1 MRELRERLNV
11 PVGESGV
18 DMAIRAGRYADI
30 AQGYVDDK
38 YGDQVSA
45 WGVELTNGD
54 RWVSSLQFEL
64 NHKLDNALAGQY
76 EVVEKVNGGNDSWG
90 ATMTVQGRIKP
101 KVDRVAGG
109 SYKDYTLRADRV
121 QVVTRHPF
129 DDASYNSFL
138 FQGHTATEQA
148 VKDLEGVE
156 HHFSL
161 MPEGSLPSW
170 QPDLLTDRTMHPI
183 ELDEMGMLEVE
194 LLGDRPTIS
203 IDSAVRLLNGIRHY
217 FRINEELHD
226 YMFVPT
232 QGEDESAKGW
242 EGKPHGKAFR
252 FAMEAAGVSL
262 EPAVRQVEGKREVD
276 RSSFAYKYWIM
287 AHHIVMRNTVEVPI
301 IGGNSTS
308 FSDGDE
314 NRISQ
319 PKHYENRYAYDAT
332 SFRTLVNSSL
342 DAAEHDSGY
351 SDEVA
356 VAVRSFF
363 EHLDANNRID
373 LKSLLQNSIFGVG
386 IGAMLGVT
394 GVFEKEDKIAEYEDM
409 VGRLQAKIEAV
420 GVEKADSGITVINM

>member
-1 MRELRERLNV
+1 
-11 PVGESGV
+11 
-18 DMAIRAGRYADI
+18 MAIRAGRYADI

-38 YGDQVSA
+38 YGDQVRT

-54 RWVSSLQFEL
+54 RWASSLQNEL
-64 NHKLDNALAGQY
+64 NDKLDKALEGRY
-76 EVVEKVNGGNDSWG
+76 EAVEKVEGGNDSWG
-90 ATMTVQGRIKP
+90 TTTTVGWRIRP

-170 QPDLLTDRTMHPI
+170 QPDLLTDRTMHPT

-194 LLGDRPTIS
+194 LLAGKPTIS
-203 IDSAVRLLNGIRHY
+203 IDSAVRLLNGMRHY

-242 EGKPHGKAFR
+242 ERKPHGKAFR
-252 FAMEAAGVSL
+252 FAMEAAGISI
-262 EPAVRQVEGKREVD
+262 EPAVTQVDGKRDIDVK
-276 RSSFAYKYWIM
+276 SFAYKYWHM
-287 AHHIVMRNTVEVPI
+287 AYTIVMRNTVEVPI
-301 IGGNSTS
+301 IGGKSTS
-308 FSDGDE
+308 FSDGGKD
-314 NRISQ
+314 RIAR
-319 PKHYENRYAYDAT
+319 PKHHRHRYEYDPT
-332 SFRTLVNSSL
+332 NLKTLFNSSL
-342 DAAEHDSGY
+342 EAAEHDSGY

-363 EHLDANNRID
+363 EHLDVNNRID
-373 LKSLLQNSIFGVG
+373 LKSLLQNSIFGMG

-394 GVFEKEDKIAEYEDM
+394 GVFEKEDKIAEYNDM

-420 GVEKADSGITVINM
+420 GVEKADSGITVINI